1 MSLQTYNQKTSK
13 LYNIDTETNKR
24 SMSKIYSKHFDKMDH
39 IAALFENETFTMFD
53 ECLSDK
59 AFGQIIIDNSLN
71 DVEDIV
77 KKLCDY
83 AHENLI

>member
-13 LYNIDTETNKR
+13 LYNIDVGTNKR

-39 IAALFENETFTMFD
+39 TAALFENETFAMFD
-53 ECLSDK
+53 ECISDK
-59 AFGQIIIDNSLN
+59 TFSQIILDNSLE
-71 DVEDIV
+71 DVKDIV

-83 AHENLI
+83 ANENLI

>member
-1 MSLQTYNQKTSK
+1 MSLETYTKKMSK

-24 SMSKIYSKHFDKMDH
+24 SMSKMYSKHFDKMDH
-39 IAALFENETFTMFD
+39 IAALFENETCSVFD

-59 AFGQIIIDNSLN
+59 TFSKIIINNSLE
-71 DVEDIV
+71 DVEYIV